1 MAVIGT
7 LSVKLGLITVEWDQ
21 ATAKAKA
28 QAKDLQKEF
37 NNLSGNIQTLY
48 GHWKT
53 LGGAMSLSAVG
64 MAALLTDTMRFSDEI
79 SDLAKGF
86 DISVAK
92 TLQFKEAIKGAGGNA
107 EGASKILSTL
117 FTKIQDAR
125 SGNEAAISQFEQIGI
140 SFEEL
145 AAMKPEQA
153 LNRVFDALS
162 KIGSTYERVKAV
174 KDLLGK
180 QGIGLEVEAVSEKLG
195 MSTAKYAQYAKSI
208 EKVAQVNDD
217 LAASFDN
224 MKIAFADMIAP
235 FTREGVV
242 GPEKFKAAMVALTS
256 AAVIS
261 GLIQVVSLS
270 AKLIE
275 VWKSGAKVQA
285 ALTAMGGMKGMI
297 QLGAAAAAYYA
308 SLKYFELDSEE
319 GGTSA
324 SGPLIRADGS
334 SAQGASDKEALSRRE
349 LIAAAAKTEL
359 LRRQIDFAK
368 EDGQIKLD
376 ALSSDK
382 FSIQLRENQL
392 TLDKEIATAV
402 NQRAQSL
409 NKENLS
415 AAQRAAIETDY
426 KKAIELADAKA
437 NANAAVIVATREKE
451 LALIERQAK
460 FALMLEGFDE
470 RRMDLEQQR
479 VYMTDYEYKT
489 ATERLNTE
497 RKVAELQQQILDAK
511 ERLGKGK
518 TFDAEEKRLNGA
530 IEIEQ
535 RLSEIRQK
543 GIDAEEQ
550 RRTSFSEGWA
560 EAFKKF
566 EQDAQNYGKL
576 GADVFGSFVGNMN
589 SAIDSFVKTGKV
601 NFKSL
606 AQSIIQD
613 TMAMILK
620 FQAMQLVMMGMRAM
634 GWSGG
639 FGGMGGMFGGAGGG
653 QTLGVGGFGD
663 LPGFGGASFATAATG
678 GEIDGPTLVGENG
691 PEIFVPQRRGTVIPN
706 MQASSMGMSQP
717 QVVYNGPYIANMSA
731 IDTQSGIQ
739 FLSKNKQTIWAA
751 NQSAQRSLPAS
762 R

>member
-21 ATAKAKA
+21 ATAKAKQ

-37 NNLSGNIQTLY
+37 NGLSENIQTLY

-64 MAALLTDTMRFSDEI
+64 MAALLHETIQFSDEI

-86 DISVAK
+86 DISIAK
-92 TLQFKEAIKGAGGNA
+92 TLQFKDAIKQSGGNA
-107 EGASKILSTL
+107 EGASKMLSTL

-125 SGNEAAISQFEQIGI
+125 SGNEAAISQFEQIGV

-162 KIGSTYERVKAV
+162 KIGTTYERVKAV
-174 KDLLGK
+174 KELLGK
-180 QGIGLEVEAVSEKLG
+180 QGIGLEVEAVAQRLG
-195 MSTAKYAQYAKSI
+195 MSTAKYEQYAKSI
-208 EKVAQVNDD
+208 EKVGQVNDD

-261 GLIQVVSLS
+261 GLMQVVSLS

-308 SLKYFELDSEE
+308 SLKYFELDAEE

-324 SGPLIRADGS
+324 SGPLVRADGT
-334 SAQGASDKEALSRRE
+334 SAQTAADKESLSRRE
-349 LIAAAAKTEL
+349 IIAAAAKTEL
-359 LRRQIDFAK
+359 LRKQIDFAK
-368 EDGQIKLD
+368 QDGQIKLD
-376 ALSSDK
+376 ALSTDK

-415 AAQRAAIETDY
+415 AAQKAAIEADY
-426 KKAIELADAKA
+426 QKQVEMADAKA
-437 NANAAVIVATREKE
+437 NANATLILAQRDKE
-451 LALIERQAK
+451 IALIKTQIDFAK
-460 FALMLEGFDE
+460 T
-470 RRMDLEQQR
+470 LEQFDKRRLELESQR
-479 VYMTDYEYKT
+479 VYMTDYEFKT
-489 ATERLNTE
+489 ANERLNTE
-497 RKVAELQQQILDAK
+497 RKMAELQQQIIDAK
-511 ERLGKGK
+511 SRLGEGK
-518 TFDAEEKRLNGA
+518 TYEAEKARIEEL
-530 IEIEQ
+530 IEIER
-535 RLSEIRQK
+535 RLNVVRQE
-543 GIDAEEQ
+543 GINAEEQ
-550 RRTSFSEGWA
+550 RRKSFSEGWGQ
-560 EAFKKF
+560 AFRQF

-576 GADVFGSFVGNMN
+576 GADMFGSFIGNMN
-589 SAIDSFVKTGKV
+589 SAIDTFVKTGKM
-601 NFKSL
+601 NFKSF
-606 AQSIIQD
+606 AQSLIQD
-613 TMAMILK
+613 IMAMVLK
-620 FQAMQLVMMGMRAM
+620 FQALQLVMMGMRSM
-634 GWSGG
+634 GWTGGLGGMMGGATVSGG
-639 FGGMGGMFGGAGGG
+639 FGS
-653 QTLGVGGFGD
+653 
-663 LPGFGGASFATAATG
+663 LPGSGMPVTAMAAAG

-706 MQASSMGMSQP
+706 MQAASMGQNQP
-717 QVVYNGPYIANMSA
+717 TVVYNGPYIQNMSA
-731 IDTQSGIQ
+731 IDTQSAQQ
-739 FLSKNKQTIWAA
+739 FLTKNKTAVYAA
-751 NQSAQRSLPAS
+751 NMSASRSIPAS

>member
-21 ATAKAKA
+21 ATAKAKQ

-37 NNLSGNIQTLY
+37 NGLSENIQTLY

-64 MAALLTDTMRFSDEI
+64 MAALLHETIQFSDEI

-86 DISVAK
+86 DISIAK
-92 TLQFKEAIKGAGGNA
+92 TLQFKDAIKQSGGNA
-107 EGASKILSTL
+107 EGASKMLSTL

-125 SGNEAAISQFEQIGI
+125 SGNEAAISQFEQIGV

-162 KIGSTYERVKAV
+162 KIGTTYERVKAV
-174 KDLLGK
+174 KELLGK
-180 QGIGLEVEAVSEKLG
+180 QGIGLEVDAVAQRLG
-195 MSTAKYAQYAKSI
+195 MSTAKYEQYAKSI
-208 EKVAQVNDD
+208 EKVGQVNDD

-285 ALTAMGGMKGMI
+285 ALTAMGGLKGML

-308 SLKYFELDSEE
+308 SLKYFELETADAEANAPAGGAAGGAGAAGAASEE
-319 GGTSA
+319 RERLT
-324 SGPLIRADGS
+324 
-334 SAQGASDKEALSRRE
+334 RRE
-349 LIAAAAKTEL
+349 IVAAAAKTEL
-359 LRRQIDFAK
+359 LRKQIQFAK
-368 EDGQIKLD
+368 EDGQIKMD
-376 ALSSDK
+376 ALSTDK

-392 TLDKEIATAV
+392 ALDRDIATAV

-415 AAQRAAIETDY
+415 AAQKSAIEADY
-426 KKAIELADAKA
+426 QKQVELADQKA
-437 NANAAVIVATREKE
+437 NAAAELIVAQREKE
-451 LALIERQAK
+451 IALIKTQKE
-460 FALMLEGFDE
+460 FAQT
-470 RRMDLEQQR
+470 LEQFDKRRLELESQR
-479 VYMTDYEYKT
+479 VYMTDYEFKT
-489 ATERLNTE
+489 ANERLNTE
-497 RKVAELQQQILDAK
+497 RKVAELQQQIIDAK
-511 ERLGKGK
+511 SRLGEGK
-518 TFDAEEKRLNGA
+518 TYEAEKQRIEEL
-530 IEIEQ
+530 IEIEL
-535 RLSEIRQK
+535 RLNDVRQQ
-543 GIDAEEQ
+543 GINAEEQ
-550 RRTSFSEGWA
+550 RRKSFSEGWGQ
-560 EAFKKF
+560 AFRQF

-576 GADVFGSFVGNMN
+576 GADMFGSFIGNMN
-589 SAIDSFVKTGKV
+589 SAIDTFVKTGKM
-601 NFKSL
+601 NFKSF
-606 AQSIIQD
+606 AQSLIQD
-613 TMAMILK
+613 IMAMVLK
-620 FQAMQLVMMGMRAM
+620 FQALQLVMMGMRSM
-634 GWSGG
+634 GWAGSLGGMMGGATVSGG
-639 FGGMGGMFGGAGGG
+639 FGS
-653 QTLGVGGFGD
+653 
-663 LPGFGGASFATAATG
+663 LPGSGMPVTAMAAAG

-706 MQASSMGMSQP
+706 MQAASMGQNQP
-717 QVVYNGPYIANMSA
+717 TVVYNGPYIENMSA
-731 IDTQSGIQ
+731 IDTQSAQQ
-739 FLSKNKQTIWAA
+739 FLTKNKTAVYAA
-751 NQSAQRSLPAS
+751 NMSASRSIPAS

>member
-21 ATAKAKA
+21 ATAKAKQ

-37 NNLSGNIQTLY
+37 NGLSENIQTLY

-64 MAALLTDTMRFSDEI
+64 MAALLHETIQFSDEI

-86 DISVAK
+86 DISIAK
-92 TLQFKEAIKGAGGNA
+92 TLQFKDAIKQSGGNA
-107 EGASKILSTL
+107 EGASKMLSTL

-125 SGNEAAISQFEQIGI
+125 SGNEAAISQFEQIGV

-162 KIGSTYERVKAV
+162 KIGTTYERVKAV
-174 KDLLGK
+174 KELLGK
-180 QGIGLEVEAVSEKLG
+180 QGIGLEVEAVAQRLG
-195 MSTAKYAQYAKSI
+195 MSTAKYEQYAKSI
-208 EKVAQVNDD
+208 EKVGQVNDD

-308 SLKYFELDSEE
+308 SLKYFELETANAEASAPEGGAAGGAGAAAAASEE
-319 GGTSA
+319 RERLT
-324 SGPLIRADGS
+324 
-334 SAQGASDKEALSRRE
+334 RRE
-349 LIAAAAKTEL
+349 IVAAAAKTEL
-359 LRRQIDFAK
+359 LRKQIDFAK

-376 ALSSDK
+376 ALSTDK

-392 TLDKEIATAV
+392 ALDRDIATAV

-415 AAQRAAIETDY
+415 AAQKSAIEADY
-426 KKAIELADAKA
+426 QKQVELADQKA
-437 NANAAVIVATREKE
+437 NANATLILAQRDKE
-451 LALIERQAK
+451 IALIKTQIDFAK
-460 FALMLEGFDE
+460 T
-470 RRMDLEQQR
+470 LEQFDKRRLELESQR
-479 VYMTDYEYKT
+479 VYMTDYEFKT
-489 ATERLNTE
+489 ANERLNTE
-497 RKVAELQQQILDAK
+497 RKVAELQQQIVDAK
-511 ERLGKGK
+511 SRLGEGK
-518 TFDAEEKRLNGA
+518 TYEAEKARIEEL
-530 IEIEQ
+530 IEIER
-535 RLSEIRQK
+535 RLNDVRQE
-543 GIDAEEQ
+543 GINAEEQ
-550 RRTSFSEGWA
+550 RRKSFSEGWGQ
-560 EAFKKF
+560 AFRQF

-576 GADVFGSFVGNMN
+576 GADMFGSFIGNMN
-589 SAIDSFVKTGKV
+589 SAIDTFVKTGKM
-601 NFKSL
+601 NFKSF
-606 AQSIIQD
+606 AQSLIQD
-613 TMAMILK
+613 IMAMVLK
-620 FQAMQLVMMGMRAM
+620 FQALQLVMMGMRSM
-634 GWSGG
+634 GWTGGLGGMMGGATVSGG
-639 FGGMGGMFGGAGGG
+639 FGS
-653 QTLGVGGFGD
+653 
-663 LPGFGGASFATAATG
+663 LPGSGMPVTAMAAAG

-706 MQASSMGMSQP
+706 MQAASMGQNQP
-717 QVVYNGPYIANMSA
+717 TVVYNGPYIQNMSA
-731 IDTQSGIQ
+731 IDTQSAQQ
-739 FLSKNKQTIWAA
+739 FLTKNKTAVYAA
-751 NQSAQRSLPAS
+751 NMSASRSIPAS